1 MADGPQTP
9 DAVADEPEMRRIPLP
24 ILLTPLSLGVLAG
37 FVSLFTWV
45 YLSTHHP
52 LALLALNPINRYLLL
67 TAPQLTFATF
77 FTVAFVR
84 LLATDPFAYVLGR
97 QYGDAAKEWIEKGAG
112 GSQGR
117 LLVTAERWFAKAAPL
132 VILLAPSP
140 LWCTMAGVTKMRPL
154 VFAVCNVVGTIGRL
168 LLFWW
173 AAEAFKEPLEDV
185 LDFIERFQMPLLVA
199 AVGFGVWQVNRSRR
213 DGSLASPAE
222 MEADLL
228 EHVES
233 ENE

>member
-1 MADGPQTP
+1 MADATN
-9 DAVADEPEMRRIPLP
+9 AEAESRRIPLP
-24 ILLTPLSLGVLAG
+24 VLLTPLSLGVLAG

-67 TAPQLTFATF
+67 TAPQLTFVTF

-84 LLATDPFAYVLGR
+84 LLITDPFAYVLGL
-97 QYGDAAKEWIEKGAG
+97 QYGESAKEWIEKGTG

-117 LLVTAERWFAKAAPL
+117 FLTVAERWFGKAAPL
-132 VILLAPSP
+132 VIFLAPSP

-154 VFAVCNVVGTIGRL
+154 VFAVCNISGTVTRL

-173 AAEAFKEPLEDV
+173 AADALREPLEDV
-185 LDFIERFQMPLLVA
+185 LDFVERFQTPLLVL
-199 AVGFGVWQVNRSRR
+199 AVGVGVWQVSRSRR
-213 DGSLASPAE
+213 EGTLQSPQE

-228 EHVES
+228 DHVEA
-233 ENE
+233 EKE